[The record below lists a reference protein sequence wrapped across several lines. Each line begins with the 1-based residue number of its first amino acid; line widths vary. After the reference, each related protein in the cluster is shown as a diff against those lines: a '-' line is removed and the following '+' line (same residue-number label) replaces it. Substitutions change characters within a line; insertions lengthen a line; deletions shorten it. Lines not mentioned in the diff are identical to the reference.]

1 MKKLA
6 SYADGLETTEG
17 CVCVFLLW
25 LVPYQGKEIKWCHG
39 RIKSMT
45 GRYDD
50 RVDDGLEPSA
60 EWSWTKPVDAAEE

>member
-1 MKKLA
+1 MKKMA

-17 CVCVFLLW
+17 CVCFLTKAKKL
-25 LVPYQGKEIKWCHG
+25 KG
-39 RIKSMT
+39 RIKSMI

-50 RVDDGLEPSA
+50 GVDNDLEPSD